1 MCACASVRACPFMVF
16 MERGIETFFLP
27 PGAAAVMEMGQKKI
41 LFILAHSYQLRL
53 KVQMYDLI
61 EVMAGTP

>member
-1 MCACASVRACPFMVF
+1 MPVPLCVHGFHGEGNRNIFFAT
-16 MERGIETFFLP
+16 RGCCCDGNGT
-27 PGAAAVMEMGQKKI
+27 KKI